1 MREMRRWGDGE
12 QCPNYQLP
20 IPNPQSLVPNPQSL
34 KNMRNKRKQIE
45 NNNPD
50 RLLSADK
57 VDAIL
62 AGAMQEFLAHGYAA
76 TTMDKI
82 TAAAGVSKTTVY
94 SYFQDKEGLFITLV
108 ERLAQENYR
117 EAFSPQDSQLLVG
130 EPQVVLRRIALN
142 IVEQINPKEELLS
155 LVRLIIGESGRFP
168 SLAQVFV
175 RNVDKPVLELLCQ
188 YFADHPELQLPDP
201 EVAARIFLGT
211 LVHFVIL
218 QHILHCQQILPMD
231 RDRLIDNLIQLITIN
246 QIPKS
251 VTADQY
257 SGTRQKSPRRKR
269 TSSGKFEMD
278 YGSEPKHLRS
288 IRLTDT
294 AWEKLAALAAENDLT
309 RSEMIEIFARQ
320 GCFDS
325 QEVES

>member
-1 MREMRRWGDGE
+1 M
-12 QCPNYQLP
+12 
-20 IPNPQSLVPNPQSL
+20 
-34 KNMRNKRKQIE
+34 KKKRIQIE
-45 NNNPD
+45 KHNPD
-50 RLLSADK
+50 RLLSGEK

-62 AGAMQEFLAHGYAA
+62 AGAMQEFLTHGYAA

-94 SYFQDKEGLFITLV
+94 SYFQDKEGLFTALV

-117 EAFSPQDSQLLVG
+117 EAFSPQDSQFLAG
-130 EPQVVLRRIALN
+130 EPRIVLRRLAIN
-142 IVEQINPKEELLS
+142 IVDRINPKKELLS

-175 RNVDKPVLELLCQ
+175 RNVDKPILELLCQ
-188 YFADHPELQLPDP
+188 YFTDHPELQLPDP

-211 LVHFVIL
+211 IVHFVIL
-218 QHILHCQQILPMD
+218 QEILHCQQMLPMD
-231 RDRLIDNLIQLITIN
+231 RDRLIDNLINLITIN

-257 SGTRQKSPRRKR
+257 SGTKQKSHRRKR
-269 TSSGKFEMD
+269 TSSGKFQMD
-278 YGSEPKHLRS
+278 YSSEPKHLRS

-294 AWEKLAALAAENDLT
+294 AWEKLAALAAENNLT

-320 GCFDS
+320 GYFDN
-325 QEVES
+325 QPES